1 MRVDWEKQPLR
12 TFLFVPGTER
22 EKIGKLDRFAPD
34 IGVIDLEDAVATSE
48 KAAARVLVR
57 EVLEEG
63 LVQAPVFVRINALST
78 GLGEADIAAVVTHG
92 LAGIQ
97 LPMVETSDDLRAAD
111 FLIGA
116 AERAAGLEQGSV
128 RLLIRFE
135 TAAALSGCAQTLREA
150 PPRVLTGGVGLGDLA
165 KDLGV
170 DFDPSSPLALHA
182 RVTFALAV
190 RAAGLRRPIDGAYPR
205 LDDLDG
211 LEADSRLSRSL
222 GYQGRLAVHPRQV
235 DTINAA
241 YGSLS
246 DIERQTAQRIV
257 EAFEQAEAEG
267 RASIDVDGQ
276 LVDYPIY
283 DRAKAKLAEER

>member
-1 MRVDWEKQPLR
+1 MTIDWESQPLR

-34 IGVIDLEDAVATSE
+34 IGVIDLEDAVATSQ
-48 KAAARVLVR
+48 KAAARTVVR
-57 EVLEEG
+57 GVLEEG
-63 LVQAPVFVRINALST
+63 LVRAPIFVRINALAT
-78 GLGEADIAAVVTHG
+78 GLGEADIEAVVTRG

-97 LPMVETSDDLRAAD
+97 LPMVETAEDLRAAD
-111 FLIGA
+111 ALIGA
-116 AERAAGLEQGSV
+116 AERAAGLAQGSV

-135 TAAALSGCAQTLREA
+135 TAAALSGCEQTLRAA

-170 DFDPSSPLALHA
+170 DFDPASPLALHA
-182 RVTFALAV
+182 RVTFAIAA
-190 RAAGLRRPIDGAYPR
+190 RAAGLQRPIDGAYPR
-205 LDDLDG
+205 LDDLEG
-211 LEADSRLSRSL
+211 LAADSRLSKSL

-235 DTINAA
+235 DTINAV

-246 DIERQTAQRIV
+246 DTERRAAQRIV

-267 RASIDVDGQ
+267 RASIDVDGR

>member
-1 MRVDWEKQPLR
+1 MTVDWRTQPLR
-12 TFLFVPGTER
+12 SFLFVPGTER
-22 EKIGKLDRFAPD
+22 DKIGKLDRFAPD

-48 KAAARVLVR
+48 KAAARIVVR

-63 LVQAPVFVRINALST
+63 LVRTPVFVRINALST
-78 GLGEADIAAVVTHG
+78 GLGEEDIAAVVTRG

-97 LPMVETSDDLRAAD
+97 LPMVETAADLRAAD
-111 FLIGA
+111 ALIGA

-150 PPRVLTGGVGLGDLA
+150 PSRVLTGGVGLGDLA

-182 RVTFALAV
+182 RVTFAIAV

-235 DTINAA
+235 DTINSA

-246 DIERQTAQRIV
+246 DSERRTAQRIV
-257 EAFEQAEAEG
+257 AAFEQAEAEG